1 MINIREAAI
10 IGEYGLTD
18 LCISVPTIVSA
29 KGAGLP
35 FDNPLPF
42 LLK

>member
-29 KGAGLP
+29 KGAGLCHLT
-35 FDNPLPF
+35 NPF
-42 LLK
+42 LFS